1 MASLRLLT
9 GSSSGSDAVFY
20 DEAAGTLRM
29 GDVIYSSHE
38 TTWAKIYASAFYFSF
53 ISTLLALY
61 QMRRLGGD
69 VLRSTIRFVIGC
81 FLLSSSIHALSGALV
96 YTFLIH
102 DMEWAWCELKRT
114 EGANVDESILEL
126 LMEDGRDDGG
136 EAAYVSKLTHGADPL
151 SLTLTAL
158 LMVENTFFFLSSYW
172 IVLLTKELFKLAMRT
187 IDRGPENERAKIGRS
202 VIGGAGILFVFLVV
216 CISTLVSHKGYNKA
230 YRMIMMAEMVTIM
243 MSILYA
249 TYALLRLRKS
259 GRKEEHIHGLV
270 LDSPL
275 YRRLK
280 RLMVVCLVF
289 TLPYALMQIA
299 LLGMNAAQVDDLPDY
314 LVGCV
319 QLLYFLFGA
328 AQSLIMSGS
337 QQCCLNILN
346 PIIPTHVKT
355 SPEWKNMRASR
366 RHDSFA
372 IGFEPATAP
381 EHPVFVNTDIES
393 SSALWAQ
400 APEHVID
407 AAQRIHDDL
416 LRASL
421 PKFRG
426 YEITTV
432 GDAFELAFHDIHD
445 AVSYCLE
452 VQLQL
457 LNAKWPAGLEDVV
470 PATKTEYTRG
480 LHVKP
485 QPLFKGIR
493 VRMGIHDTDEDEDGT
508 LVMQEHH
515 VTGKMVYIGASDLIA
530 REISDVGFG
539 GQIIVSKRIA
549 QWLHDNGD
557 SVPTPFVLDFYG
569 PVAIEQL
576 ELDVLLYEITP
587 KIINGRRKF
596 FRRRRGFEDESNV
609 ADEKHS
615 DLAARERAENDR
627 LGLLVD
633 INDSG
638 ESTTEES
645 VAYYQGQETPVA
657 ASSAAG
663 SPKGDQLIWKQL

>member
-1 MASLRLLT
+1 MAFLRLLV
-9 GSSSGSDAVFY
+9 GSGSDGEVY
-20 DEAAGTLRM
+20 DEAAGTLRI
-29 GDVIYSSHE
+29 GDVIYSAHE
-38 TTWAKIYASAFYFSF
+38 TTWAMVFASAFYFSF

-69 VLRSTIRFVIGC
+69 VLRSTIRFVISC
-81 FLLSSSIHALSGALV
+81 FLLCTSIHALSGALV
-96 YTFLIH
+96 YTFLIR
-102 DMEWAWCELKRT
+102 DMESAWCALKR
-114 EGANVDESILEL
+114 GNGSNVDESILEL
-126 LMEDGRDDGG
+126 LMEDGRHDGG
-136 EAAYVSKLTHGADPL
+136 EAAYVPKLTHGADPL
-151 SLTLTAL
+151 SLTLTAM

-172 IVLLTKELFKLAMRT
+172 IMLLTKELFKLAMRT

-202 VIGGAGILFVFLVV
+202 VIGGAIILFVFLVV
-216 CISTLVSHKGYNKA
+216 CISILVSHKGYNKA
-230 YRMIMMAEMVTIM
+230 YRMVMMVEMITIIL
-243 MSILYA
+243 SILYA
-249 TYALLRLRKS
+249 MYALFRLRKS

-270 LDSPL
+270 LASPL

-280 RLMVVCLVF
+280 RLMLVCMVF
-289 TLPYALMQIA
+289 TLPYALMQIS
-299 LLGMNAAQVDDLPDY
+299 LLGMSADQVDDLPDY
-314 LVGCV
+314 LVGCI

-366 RHDSFA
+366 RHDSFV

-400 APEHVID
+400 APEQVID

-432 GDAFELAFHDIHD
+432 GDAFELAFHNIHD

-457 LNAKWPAGLEDVV
+457 LNAKWPSGLDGVV
-470 PATKTEYTRG
+470 PATKTEWPRG
-480 LHVKP
+480 LHVKAL
-485 QPLFKGIR
+485 PLFKGIR
-493 VRMGIHDTDEDEDGT
+493 VRMGIHDTNEDEDGT
-508 LVMQEHH
+508 LVMREHH
-515 VTGKMVYIGASDLIA
+515 VTGKMVYIGASELIA

-539 GQIIVSKRIA
+539 GQIIVSKRVA
-549 QWLHDNGD
+549 QWLHDNSD
-557 SVPTPFVLDFYG
+557 SVRTPFVLDLYG

-576 ELDVLLYEITP
+576 ELDILLYEITP
-587 KIINGRRKF
+587 KVINGRRKF
-596 FRRRRGFEDESNV
+596 FRRRRGYEDDSNI
-609 ADEKHS
+609 ADETQS
-615 DLAARERAENDR
+615 DLADRERAENDK
-627 LGLLVD
+627 LGLLV
-633 INDSG
+633 NVYDSG

-645 VAYYQGQETPVA
+645 VAYYHGQETPVA

-663 SPKGDQLIWKQL
+663 TPKGDDLIWKQL